1 MAKWKGITAEELL
14 VLREIQRVNRQ
25 IREAAKQFGKHSGLY
40 KQYETMIA
48 PNDRIAF
55 GVDMVRETKT
65 GIIQISTS
73 RRSVKEMMTYSSYAK
88 RLKRL
93 GKMDTVAAR
102 KEQYLKAHEIR
113 TGYKAK
119 TRKEKEEIFRNLL
132 SEENALFRE
141 ADGLWQE
148 IYERIRKT
156 GTKPVEW
163 AEMKRLAKD
172 ARNDMES
179 LKELIR
185 IQKELLQRE
194 RWEAVRNVVEGY

>member
-1 MAKWKGITAEELL
+1 MAKWKGITAPELI
-14 VLREIQRVNRQ
+14 VLREIERINRQ
-25 IREAAKQFGKHSGLY
+25 IREAAKQFGTSSGLY

-65 GIIQISTS
+65 GIIQLSAS
-73 RRSVKEMMTYSSYAK
+73 RRSVREMMTYSSYEK
-88 RLKRL
+88 RLQRL
-93 GKMDTVAAR
+93 GKMDTVATR
-102 KEQYLKAHEIR
+102 KEQYIKAYEIR
-113 TGYKAK
+113 TGRKPRS
-119 TRKEKEEIFRNLL
+119 RKEREEIFKGLI

-163 AEMKRLAKD
+163 EDMKRLAKD
-172 ARNDMES
+172 ARSDRES

-185 IQKELLQRE
+185 IQRELLQKE
-194 RWEAVRNVVEGY
+194 RWEAVKNVVEGY